1 MSQGIFYKDRAW
13 LRYGQKRVY
22 LVNLG
27 QFEDEP
33 PWTACRF
40 NVLEWENTKRNFK
53 RALRAGTACY

>member
-40 NVLEWENTKRNFK
+40 NVFGVRKYQKEF
-53 RALRAGTACY
+53 